1 MLNKS
6 GVSVSLGD
14 HLPIS
19 LFPYSLYSPTAVLPP
34 VCTLLPGCALFDL
47 GSLSV
52 VYLDCKARYIMLLEA
67 NKHYTYNSIHIATTP
82 LVSTVDPFF
91 SQFLH

>member
-6 GVSVSLGD
+6 GVSISLGD

-19 LFPYSLYSPTAVLPP
+19 FFIYSLFSLTAVLPP
-34 VCTLLPGCALFDL
+34 VCTLLPVCFLFDL

-52 VYLDCKARYIMLLEA
+52 VYLEFARLDTSNNWLAKAPRAVGKAMAAPGLLF
-67 NKHYTYNSIHIATTP
+67 
-82 LVSTVDPFF
+82 VFDPGKG
-91 SQFLH
+91 QL